1 MLFGFGL
8 GLGFPLEP
16 RGVFAAG
23 LPFGLLRR
31 EALRGLVGPREKLV
45 QPCCPVVPRGRRRH
59 RLILRARLRRR
70 LGIRLGHALRRPGL
84 PGVDGGLVLAVE
96 GAFDCLEIC
105 FELAPPSGGR
115 LRFIIRLRLRFL
127 L

>member
-1 MLFGFGL
+1 
-8 GLGFPLEP
+8 
-16 RGVFAAG
+16 
-23 LPFGLLRR
+23 
-31 EALRGLVGPREKLV
+31 
-45 QPCCPVVPRGRRRH
+45 
-59 RLILRARLRRR
+59 
-70 LGIRLGHALRRPGL
+70 L